1 MDSDLYVNYVLI
13 KLIVQGIIT
22 DILKNMN
29 KFSKITEV
37 TAFFLMG
44 YGMPRQKATL
54 CQRIKL

>member
-1 MDSDLYVNYVLI
+1 MKNRDIKSMDSDLYVNYVLI

-37 TAFFLMG
+37 TAFF
-44 YGMPRQKATL
+44 
-54 CQRIKL
+54 